1 MKHNVPNNI
10 MPLFLWALILWC
22 LICNIIQCLT
32 HIKYK
37 HIFTFLQNVCN
48 FTVALHI
55 TKTAVTH
62 WNATHARTH
71 AHLTAFSMTTQ
82 VSWYQK
88 GKTNLDFTEAR
99 DSEWQWH
106 QLGHCK
112 SAPCSRQTT
121 TPALYHSVF
130 YRLDAL
136 PAAQPT
142 ASKHWRH
149 STEGIFTVELHIT
162 ETAVTH
168 WHDGLHIL
176 QQLHFIHHTA
186 FN

>member
-1 MKHNVPNNI
+1 M
-10 MPLFLWALILWC
+10 
-22 LICNIIQCLT
+22 
-32 HIKYK
+32 
-37 HIFTFLQNVCN
+37 
-48 FTVALHI
+48 
-55 TKTAVTH
+55 
-62 WNATHARTH
+62 
-71 AHLTAFSMTTQ
+71 STQ

-168 WHDGLHIL
+168 WNAGLHIL
-176 QQLHFIHHTA
+176 QQQPVPKVETIMD
-186 FN
+186 FNKARNDGVWRWQWHLTDDLQTTRISVQTDNHANTIIFTQVGCSFDAQLAMSRH